1 MIKIIR
7 VKLNVNM
14 LHYKKGSI
22 LTLTNSKHSG
32 SGIFISPYF
41 KRRIEDS
48 KIDNCLEILTTTG
61 LKPLDSETKKELTKK
76 PQESLDDNNYITVN
90 RAEKSSLEGIKAAI
104 AKPKKRGRSKTKK
117 D

>member
-7 VKLNVNM
+7 VKLNVDM
-14 LHYKKGSI
+14 LSYKKGSV

-48 KIDNCLEILTTTG
+48 KIDNCLKILTTIE
-61 LKPLDSETKKELTKK
+61 LKPLDSKTKKEVTKK
-76 PQESLDDNNYITVN
+76 PQESIDDDDNHILVD
-90 RAEKSSLEGIKAAI
+90 LESRK
-104 AKPKKRGRSKTKK
+104 KPIKKRGRPKAKK